1 MKLKYIILAVLPLL
15 VSASSAERF
24 GILNCYQNSCDLK
37 YTATLSTYDL
47 YSEENLVRDE
57 NYGFYRRS
65 KILPAS
71 KVLKIYCKNSTL
83 DEIPAKL
90 FEKFSELREFDATNV
105 TLEKISR
112 DDFKSAQKLYNL
124 SLSHNKIEKLSN
136 VVFMYLKNLSSVDL
150 SHNQISEIHDAAFED
165 MSSNLTAVNLSFNKI
180 EKFPENFFLLLGR
193 QTENPLTINL
203 ESNEIY
209 DIVQLNA
216 SDDKTVAI
224 QFLNL
229 QNNKLSAFEPS
240 KLKIAEL
247 ILNDNRV
254 EKLNINPTIEVLH
267 VDNNKLKELFVSAS
281 MRNVSARNNEIGEL
295 KCDKT
300 LSLEV
305 LVLSGNKLS
314 NGIFAELKH
323 ADKMRILDL
332 SSNKLGALSVDSF
345 AEMTQLEKLHLSDS
359 HIVKISYGIF
369 AHQSHLKVLNISY
382 NNLGFVDYH
391 MFTTLTD
398 LATWDISGN
407 NLTKLK
413 DYDTYRDIFK
423 HLSTI
428 ALEDNNFHCEY
439 LSKLRLSLEKQMIKI
454 DDPLRPVKNDS
465 SVKGVSC
472 STKTSQKVEQVPND
486 ADNQKL
492 SEKLSEVVDTLDKMA
507 SQVNDLKLNEVKL
520 QESIREEIKAQIKL
534 STANLTGVNQR
545 QMNPVEQS
553 LAHDQMIRRMDEQSL
568 EIAKHRVEIGKLWMI
583 SKVDASTKT
592 EPQANHDPKP
602 SATST
607 ELIVPAL
614 VVIIVVMSLAL
625 AFCYAKSYL
634 KTKLVQFRHQPRLS
648 RRNSVNTITTFDNSS
663 V

>member
-1 MKLKYIILAVLPLL
+1 MKLKYVILTVLPFLISVSSEDSFRIFDCYHSTCYLEYRSYVGLNDIQKEDL
-15 VSASSAERF
+15 VKVE
-24 GILNCYQNSCDLK
+24 Y
-37 YTATLSTYDL
+37 YD
-47 YSEENLVRDE
+47 Y
-57 NYGFYRRS
+57 YRRNR
-65 KILPAS
+65 ILPAS
-71 KVLKIYCKNSTL
+71 NVLKIYCKNSTL

-112 DDFKSAQKLYNL
+112 DDFKSAQKLSSL
-124 SLSHNKIEKLSN
+124 SLSHNEIEKLSN
-136 VVFMYLKNLSSVDL
+136 VAFMYLKSLSSVDL
-150 SHNQISEIHDAAFED
+150 SYNQISEIHDAAFED
-165 MSSNLTAVNLSFNKI
+165 MSSSLSVVNLSFNKI
-180 EKFPENFFLLLGR
+180 EKFPENYFLLLGR

-203 ESNEIY
+203 ESNEID
-209 DIVQLNA
+209 DIAQLNS

-254 EKLNINPTIEVLH
+254 EKLNINPTVEVLH

-300 LSLEV
+300 LSIEV

-323 ADKMRILDL
+323 AGKMRILDL

-359 HIVKISYGIF
+359 HIAKISYGIF

-391 MFTTLTD
+391 MFTTLSD
-398 LATWDISGN
+398 LTTWDISGN

-413 DYDTYRDIFK
+413 DYDNYRYIFK
-423 HLSTI
+423 NLSTI

-472 STKTSQKVEQVPND
+472 SMKTSEKLEQVPND

-507 SQVNDLKLNEVKL
+507 SQVNDLKVNEVNF
-520 QESIREEIKAQIKL
+520 QESIREEIKARFKL
-534 STANLTGVNQR
+534 STANLADVNQK

-553 LAHDQMIRRMDEQSL
+553 LAHDQMLKRMDEQSL
-568 EIAKHRVEIGKLWMI
+568 EIAKHKAEIEKLWTI
-583 SKVDASTKT
+583 SKIDASSKT
-592 EPQANHDPKP
+592 EPQATHEPKP
-602 SATST
+602 SAKTA
-607 ELIVPAL
+607 EILVPAL
-614 VVIIVVMSLAL
+614 VVIIVGMTL
-625 AFCYAKSYL
+625 AFGICYAKSYL
-634 KTKLVQFRHQPRLS
+634 KSKLVQFRHQPRLS